1 MNKYLITTAIVGCLA
16 STPVF
21 AGPALMLGLSY
32 TFGGQQSSQMG
43 ITGRILSDSSQNTF
57 VGVAGV
63 TYFPAT
69 DAWGLDAG
77 VGYNFDNMSINL
89 SYDFLNQGI
98 QVSGGWAD
106 LDALEGSL

>member
-1 MNKYLITTAIVGCLA
+1 MTTAIVGCLA
-16 STPVF
+16 AAPAF
-21 AGPALMLGLSY
+21 AEPALMLGLSY

-43 ITGRILSDSSQNTF
+43 ITARALSDNSQNTL

-63 TYFPAT
+63 TYFPWT
-69 DAWGLDAG
+69 NAWGVDAG
-77 VGYNFDNMSINL
+77 IGYNFDNMSINL
-89 SYDFLNQGI
+89 SYDFLNEGI